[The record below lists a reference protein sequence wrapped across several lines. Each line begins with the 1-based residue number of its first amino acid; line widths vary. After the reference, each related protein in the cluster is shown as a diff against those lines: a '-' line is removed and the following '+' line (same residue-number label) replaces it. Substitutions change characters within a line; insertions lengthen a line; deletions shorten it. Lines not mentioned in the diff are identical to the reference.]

1 MNCLDP
7 WGIQNS
13 LKTSKF
19 IKKSGTSVDN
29 MPEVLEEHFKKGVQ
43 ACVSAF
49 VKDAHLQGNLAIMY
63 SMIWSKMMSN
73 FFDRKRVAKF
83 VSGRGTGL
91 CPSRGQIQ
99 RTFIEKPRQRWQ
111 SYCDYFQKRKFKLQQ
126 ERCQN
131 YIKSKFKENHF
142 VSNNAKSLDQ
152 TRKTGIG
159 TNIWTGP
166 S

>member
-49 VKDAHLQGNLAIMY
+49 VKDAHLQGNLAILY

-73 FFDRKRVAKF
+73 FLIEKELPSSFRAAERAYVHQEAK
-83 VSGRGTGL
+83 SKGL
-91 CPSRGQIQ
+91 LSKSRGKGGNRTVTIFKKGSLSYNKKDAKITLSPSSKKIILTQITQ
-99 RTFIEKPRQRWQ
+99 NPLTRQDRQ
-111 SYCDYFQKRKFKLQQ
+111 
-126 ERCQN
+126 
-131 YIKSKFKENHF
+131 
-142 VSNNAKSLDQ
+142 
-152 TRKTGIG
+152 
-159 TNIWTGP
+159 
-166 S
+166 